1 MRINV
6 LQHTPNEG
14 PGSILDWGR
23 AHDYEIYIYHPYQFG
38 FLPKVEET
46 DMLIILG
53 GPMSP
58 NDDMPWIKKERQLIQ
73 QLIDIGTPMFGA
85 CYGAQQ
91 IAKTLGASIDKAPAK
106 EVGWAPVY
114 RQSRVIPN
122 LPKQLLAL
130 HWHEEMFEIPQG
142 AELLFSSDMVR
153 NQGFVIGH
161 HIVGLQFHFEPQP
174 DNVREIVINDFPY
187 IEGSVLNQTAN
198 DILKTP
204 VPAENKQA
212 MFKLLDYISE
222 DNQGKKT
229 DTASW

>member
-1 MRINV
+1 M
-6 LQHTPNEG
+6 
-14 PGSILDWGR
+14 
-23 AHDYEIYIYHPYQFG
+23 
-38 FLPKVEET
+38 
-46 DMLIILG
+46 
-53 GPMSP
+53 
-58 NDDMPWIKKERQLIQ
+58 
-73 QLIDIGTPMFGA
+73 
-85 CYGAQQ
+85 
-91 IAKTLGASIDKAPAK
+91 
-106 EVGWAPVY
+106 
-114 RQSRVIPN
+114 
-122 LPKQLLAL
+122 PKQLLAL
-130 HWHEEMFEIPQG
+130 HWHEEMFEIPRG

-222 DNQGKKT
+222 DSQGKKT

>member
-1 MRINV
+1 MRINI

-14 PGSILDWGR
+14 PGSVSAWGR
-23 AHDYEIYIYHPYQFG
+23 AHGYEIYIYHPYQFG
-38 FLPKVEET
+38 FLPKAEET

-58 NDDMPWIKKERQLIQ
+58 NDDAAWIMKERILIQ
-73 QLIDIGTPMFGA
+73 QLIDMEIPMFGA

-91 IAKTLGASIDKAPAK
+91 IAKTLGSSISQAPAK

-114 RQSRVIPN
+114 RQSEAIPN

-142 AELLFSSDMVR
+142 AELLFSSDRVK

-161 HIVGLQFHFEPQP
+161 RIIGLQFHFEPQP
-174 DNVREIVINDFPY
+174 DNVREMVINDFPY
-187 IEGSVLNQTAN
+187 IEGSVLKQTAA

-204 VPAENKQA
+204 VPEDNEQV
-212 MFKLLDYISE
+212 MFKLLDYLSA
-222 DNQGKKT
+222 DK
-229 DTASW
+229 